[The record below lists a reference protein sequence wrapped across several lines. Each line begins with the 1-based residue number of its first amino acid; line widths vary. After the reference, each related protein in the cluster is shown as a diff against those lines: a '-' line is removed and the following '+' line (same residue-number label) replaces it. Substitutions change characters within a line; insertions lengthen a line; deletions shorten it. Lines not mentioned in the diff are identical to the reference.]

1 MPKGRR
7 GCPSPTMSKRPAP
20 PLYFPS
26 LYDRGISSSP
36 LNDFNIWKK
45 LFVPLKA
52 GAAAGAGGAGAGLG
66 GVGAGARSLA
76 AQQPQSA
83 APPPPPPGLGPL
95 SERPCPQPWP
105 AGLAPIP
112 YEPLRF
118 FYSPPAGP
126 EGAAPPPPPPP
137 QPPPPPPPP
146 PPPQLPPPAPGP
158 PAPRLAPPAA
168 AAAASQPDEL
178 CELEIRI
185 KELELLTITGDGFD
199 SQRYKFLKA
208 LKDEKLQG
216 IKMRQPL
223 KKPTPLS

>member
-7 GCPSPTMSKRPAP
+7 GCPSPTMSKRPAA

-26 LYDRGISSSP
+26 LYDRGASSSA

-45 LFVPLKA
+45 LFVPLK
-52 GAAAGAGGAGAGLG
+52 GAAAGPAGGPRGA
-66 GVGAGARSLA
+66 A
-76 AQQPQSA
+76 APQPPP
-83 APPPPPPGLGPL
+83 PPPPPPGLGPP
-95 SERPCPQPWP
+95 SERPCPPPWP

-126 EGAAPPPPPPP
+126 EGAAPPPP
-137 QPPPPPPPP
+137 
-146 PPPQLPPPAPGP
+146 AGP
-158 PAPRLAPPAA
+158 PAPRA
-168 AAAASQPDEL
+168 AAAASPPDEL

-216 IKMRQPL
+216 IKMRQHL

>member
-7 GCPSPTMSKRPAP
+7 GSQSPTMGQRPAP

-26 LYDRGISSSP
+26 LYDRGISASP
-36 LNDFNIWKK
+36 LSDFNIWKK

-52 GAAAGAGGAGAGLG
+52 GGAPAVGAAG
-66 GVGAGARSLA
+66 VRSL
-76 AQQPQSA
+76 PQA
-83 APPPPPPGLGPL
+83 PPAPAPPPPPPGLGPP
-95 SERPCPQPWP
+95 SERPCLPPWP
-105 AGLAPIP
+105 SGLAAIP

-118 FYSPPAGP
+118 FYSPPPGP
-126 EGAAPPPPPPP
+126 EVAASPLAASPTT
-137 QPPPPPPPP
+137 
-146 PPPQLPPPAPGP
+146 A
-158 PAPRLAPPAA
+158 RLASNSHPE
-168 AAAASQPDEL
+168 EL

-216 IKMRQPL
+216 LKTRQPG
-223 KKPTPLS
+223 KKSASLS

>member
-7 GCPSPTMSKRPAP
+7 GSQSPTMSQRPAP

-36 LNDFNIWKK
+36 LSDFNIWKK

-52 GAAAGAGGAGAGLG
+52 GGAPAGGAAGG
-66 GVGAGARSLA
+66 RSL
-76 AQQPQSA
+76 PLG
-83 APPPPPPGLGPL
+83 PPASTPSLPPGLGPP
-95 SERPCPQPWP
+95 SERPCPPWP
-105 AGLAPIP
+105 SGLASIP

-118 FYSPPAGP
+118 FYSPGP
-126 EGAAPPPPPPP
+126 EGAAST
-137 QPPPPPPPP
+137 
-146 PPPQLPPPAPGP
+146 LAPGP
-158 PAPRLAPPAA
+158 TTPRLAS
-168 AAAASQPDEL
+168 ASHPEEL

-216 IKMRQPL
+216 LKTRQPA
-223 KKPTPLS
+223 KKSASLS

>member
-7 GCPSPTMSKRPAP
+7 GRQSPTMSQRPAP

-26 LYDRGISSSP
+26 LYDRGVSTSP
-36 LNDFNIWKK
+36 LSDFNIWKK

-52 GAAAGAGGAGAGLG
+52 GGPAGG
-66 GVGAGARSLA
+66 RSL
-76 AQQPQSA
+76 PQA
-83 APPPPPPGLGPL
+83 PQAPPAPMPLPPPPGLGPP
-95 SERPCPQPWP
+95 SERPCPPPWP
-105 AGLAPIP
+105 SGLASIP

-118 FYSPPAGP
+118 FYSPPPGP
-126 EGAAPPPPPPP
+126 EVAASP
-137 QPPPPPPPP
+137 
-146 PPPQLPPPAPGP
+146 LTPGP
-158 PAPRLAPPAA
+158 TPSRLLS
-168 AAAASQPDEL
+168 ASHPEEL

-216 IKMRQPL
+216 LKTRQPG
-223 KKPTPLS
+223 KKSASFS

>member
-7 GCPSPTMSKRPAP
+7 GSRSPTMSQRPAP

-52 GAAAGAGGAGAGLG
+52 GGAPAGGEAGGRPL
-66 GVGAGARSLA
+66 
-76 AQQPQSA
+76 PQ
-83 APPPPPPGLGPL
+83 APFSPAPPPPPGLGPP

-105 AGLAPIP
+105 SGLASIP

-118 FYSPPAGP
+118 YSPPPGP
-126 EGAAPPPPPPP
+126 EV
-137 QPPPPPPPP
+137 
-146 PPPQLPPPAPGP
+146 
-158 PAPRLAPPAA
+158 
-168 AAAASQPDEL
+168 AASPPTPSPTIVPLASAPHPEEL

-185 KELELLTITGDGFD
+185 KEVELLAITGDGFD

-208 LKDEKLQG
+208 LKDEKLRG
-216 IKMRQPL
+216 LKSRQPGKQSAL
-223 KKPTPLS
+223 LS

>member
-7 GCPSPTMSKRPAP
+7 GSQSPRMSQRPAP

-36 LNDFNIWKK
+36 LSDFNIWKK

-52 GAAAGAGGAGAGLG
+52 GAGPAGGAAGARPL
-66 GVGAGARSLA
+66 
-76 AQQPQSA
+76 PQTPLVSA
-83 APPPPPPGLGPL
+83 PPPPPPPPPPPGLGPR
-95 SERPCPQPWP
+95 SERSCPPPWP
-105 AGLAPIP
+105 SGLASIP

-118 FYSPPAGP
+118 FYSPPPGP
-126 EGAAPPPPPPP
+126 EVAASS
-137 QPPPPPPPP
+137 
-146 PPPQLPPPAPGP
+146 LAPGP
-158 PAPRLAPPAA
+158 TTPRLAS
-168 AAAASQPDEL
+168 ASHPEEL

-216 IKMRQPL
+216 L
-223 KKPTPLS
+223 KTRPPGKKSASLS

>member
-7 GCPSPTMSKRPAP
+7 GSHSPTMSQRSAP

-36 LNDFNIWKK
+36 LSDFNIWKK

-52 GAAAGAGGAGAGLG
+52 GGATVGGAGGA
-66 GVGAGARSLA
+66 RSL
-76 AQQPQSA
+76 PQA
-83 APPPPPPGLGPL
+83 PPAPAPPPPPPPGLGPPG
-95 SERPCPQPWP
+95 ERPWPSPWP
-105 AGLAPIP
+105 SGLASIP

-118 FYSPPAGP
+118 FYSPPPGP
-126 EGAAPPPPPPP
+126 EVAVSPLAPRPST
-137 QPPPPPPPP
+137 
-146 PPPQLPPPAPGP
+146 
-158 PAPRLAPPAA
+158 PRLAS
-168 AAAASQPDEL
+168 ASHPEEL

-199 SQRYKFLKA
+199 SQRYTFLKA

-216 IKMRQPL
+216 LKTRQPG
-223 KKPTPLS
+223 KKSASLS

>member
-7 GCPSPTMSKRPAP
+7 GSRSPTMSQRPGP

-26 LYDRGISSSP
+26 LYDRGVSSSP
-36 LNDFNIWKK
+36 LSDFNIWKK

-52 GAAAGAGGAGAGLG
+52 GGPAAGGTAGGRPL
-66 GVGAGARSLA
+66 
-76 AQQPQSA
+76 PQA
-83 APPPPPPGLGPL
+83 PPAPAPPPPPPPGLGPP
-95 SERPCPQPWP
+95 SERPCGPPWP
-105 AGLAPIP
+105 SGLASIP

-118 FYSPPAGP
+118 FYSPPPGP
-126 EGAAPPPPPPP
+126 GATAS
-137 QPPPPPPPP
+137 
-146 PPPQLPPPAPGP
+146 PPAPGP
-158 PAPRLAPPAA
+158 PAPRLA
-168 AAAASQPDEL
+168 AASHPEEL

-216 IKMRQPL
+216 LKTRQPG
-223 KKPTPLS
+223 KKSAPLS